1 MTSAGIA
8 PREALPPGPP
18 HASRDD
24 QGVAQP
30 QGTIRSI
37 RSDVGRNDLRDED
50 TYCQVHGEA
59 SGPISEGTPCRL
71 PHAAARCPVCSMGW
85 IGPGPSDSVVLCV
98 LTRHIVE
105 VHPHTAHATTL
116 RFNALQLTGSGNVD
130 DRCPHDEEEH
140 RRVRAL
146 ETTS

>member
-1 MTSAGIA
+1 MCT
-8 PREALPPGPP
+8 L
-18 HASRDD
+18 
-24 QGVAQP
+24 
-30 QGTIRSI
+30 
-37 RSDVGRNDLRDED
+37 
-50 TYCQVHGEA
+50 
-59 SGPISEGTPCRL
+59 
-71 PHAAARCPVCSMGW
+71 GW